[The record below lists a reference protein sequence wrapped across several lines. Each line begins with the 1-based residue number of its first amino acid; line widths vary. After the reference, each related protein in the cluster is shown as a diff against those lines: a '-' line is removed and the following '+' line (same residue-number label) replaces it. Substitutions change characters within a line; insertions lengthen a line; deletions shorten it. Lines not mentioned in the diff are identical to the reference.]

1 MIDNEKKSI
10 LYFIYLSN
18 CKDNKNI
25 KHFDEVSIEDLKI
38 LIAELKQV
46 KEGGIEWENNL
57 FLQSCFYRQA

>member
-46 KEGGIEWENNL
+46 KEGGIE
-57 FLQSCFYRQA
+57 